1 MLRCNPEY
9 GARPFKRVAQSE
21 LETPLAAPSPPPK
34 PAKRPAAATQ
44 AKVNQKKKDKEP
56 AMKSAAAV
64 HAAPT
69 KEAELVMVLPDY
81 SLDRPVIAPNVHRW
95 ALGHAARMGEEPP
108 VPVRAPMWPP
118 ATRRS

>member
-1 MLRCNPEY
+1 MLRCNSEY
-9 GARPFKRVAQSE
+9 GARPLKRVAQSE

-69 KEAELVMVLPDY
+69 KEAELVMVQACDSAQCTP
-81 SLDRPVIAPNVHRW
+81 
-95 ALGHAARMGEEPP
+95 LGSGP
-108 VPVRAPMWPP
+108 
-118 ATRRS
+118 RSENG